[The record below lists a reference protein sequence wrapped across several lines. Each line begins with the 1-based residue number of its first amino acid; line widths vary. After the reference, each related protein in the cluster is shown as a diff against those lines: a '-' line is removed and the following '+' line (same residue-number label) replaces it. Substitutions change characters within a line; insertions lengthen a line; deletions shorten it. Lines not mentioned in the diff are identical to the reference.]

1 MHRSEG
7 CRDQLMHASFTAAS
21 SADASGSPCLPA
33 IASQRTTFFENC
45 WEHHTWQH
53 TKVARPQPMTARIA
67 TKAAPLCTNLASS
80 ATYATSQARLS
91 SVAPDYEH
99 MTIPK
104 QM

>member
-1 MHRSEG
+1 MLEVLLITQRSPH
-7 CRDQLMHASFTAAS
+7 L
-21 SADASGSPCLPA
+21 
-33 IASQRTTFFENC
+33 RTTFFENC

-99 MTIPK
+99 MTDPK
-104 QM
+104 QVWSQQAP